1 MLKKAL
7 NIGDDKMRLGDVAA
21 VRSGLVLARKQA
33 RGQAEHRYPLL
44 NLRAI
49 KADGIIGMGELEVFD
64 AVESL
69 KPEYLTHAGDIII
82 RLSTP
87 YTAVLIDEETENMVI
102 SSSFAI
108 VRANQQYVLPEYLL
122 WLLNTAKVRQQIYE
136 NTTGNM
142 LGGIKPSFFNDFRLD
157 LLPLGQQQK
166 IASLNELAR
175 REVRLMEALA
185 SEKRKYY
192 SCIIDTVQKEMRRG
206 NCYDKQK

>member
-1 MLKKAL
+1 
-7 NIGDDKMRLGDVAA
+7 MRLGDVAA

-33 RGQAEHRYPLL
+33 LGQAEHRYPLL

-49 KADGIIGMGELEVFD
+49 KAEGIIGMGELEVFD
-64 AVESL
+64 AVEPL

-102 SSSFAI
+102 PSSFAI
-108 VRANQQYVLPEYLL
+108 VRTNHKYVLPEYLL

>member
-1 MLKKAL
+1 MK
-7 NIGDDKMRLGDVAA
+7 LGDVAT

-33 RGQAEHRYPLL
+33 RGQTEHRYPLL

-49 KADGIIGMGELEVFD
+49 KSEGIIGTEELEVFD
-64 AVESL
+64 AVEPL

-102 SSSFAI
+102 PSSFAI
-108 VRANQQYVLPEYLL
+108 VRANRRYVLPEYLL

-136 NTTGNM
+136 ITTGNM
-142 LGGIKPSFFNDFRLD
+142 LGGIKPSFFSNFRLD
-157 LLPLGQQQK
+157 LLPRGQQQK

-175 REVRLMEALA
+175 RELQLMEALV

-206 NCYDKQK
+206 NCYDEQK

>member
-1 MLKKAL
+1 MLKNAL

-49 KADGIIGMGELEVFD
+49 KAEGIISMGELEVFD

-102 SSSFAI
+102 PSSFAI

>member
-1 MLKKAL
+1 
-7 NIGDDKMRLGDVAA
+7 MRLGDVAA